1 MTSVPSH
8 LAAAFAGPL
17 ILLWWSLAEI
27 SAQGGG
33 GINLNLFLEENA
45 VVHHT
50 EPFKILRGNAP
61 SLVVRRGFAFKL
73 GVGAV
78 ASNVVIILTLGDNP
92 QHGDGSLVQL
102 PVPGDPQSVSTYPA
116 AGQARWLLALLHQEG
131 PMRLLR
137 LEIPVTAGVGRWIL
151 TISGDGQQFRARES
165 IYILFNPWHNGD
177 LVFMENDQ
185 ARSFY
190 VMQDRGLIYH
200 GQAERPDPKEW
211 YYGQFEK
218 ASLPTVEFLFK
229 IAELPISQRG
239 NPIAVSRTLTSGVN
253 SKDNNGVVQGKWNPP
268 YSDGVHPYA
277 WSSSSAILNQYIE
290 MGGNTVHYGQC
301 FTFAAVL
308 NTLLRALGIPS
319 RVVTNFPSVHTDV
332 GGQVLDI
339 RFAHDGAKPHVSGSI
354 WNYHVWNEGWMRRPD
369 LPAGYDGWQVLD
381 GTPQGLSIQS
391 QLFEVGPFPVRGVF
405 DDKIDMPFDGNV
417 ARAAVKATFRYF
429 IADPNNPSGWR
440 LVKVQENECGKLIVT
455 EALGTGMIEDITYN
469 YKRRPMPMARH
480 AKEELVKV
488 KLQHEKS
495 VPLGQP
501 IAVACIVINNLE
513 KPFQAQLTITITSVT
528 YNDRFPRTVSTEV
541 HNVTMPAGAE
551 KAFQMVAQPQ
561 DYIRK
566 LRGECIITVEATLKY
581 SIDLAYAR
589 SVVTLQL
596 PKLNVD
602 VTPVGR
608 NGEVH
613 YNVSMK
619 NPLAIPLTSCE
630 LAVELPGSTRFLR
643 PTPAGS
649 VEPYGVFFK
658 SGSLVRTSEYT
669 REFNAAFHCREMPMM
684 SGSRSLEA
692 SS

>member
-1 MTSVPSH
+1 MTSASRH

-17 ILLWWSLAEI
+17 ILLWWTLTEI

-33 GINLNLFLEENA
+33 GVNLNLFFEENA
-45 VVHHT
+45 VAHHT

-61 SLVVRRGFAFKL
+61 SLVLRRGFPFKI
-73 GVGAV
+73 AV
-78 ASNVVIILTLGDNP
+78 SVPASNVAIILTLGDNP
-92 QHGDGSLVQL
+92 QPGDGSLVQL
-102 PVPGDPQSVSTYPA
+102 PVPGDPNSVSTYPA
-116 AGQARWLLALLHQEG
+116 AGQAQWILALVHQDG

-151 TISGDGQQFRARES
+151 TISGNGQQFRARES
-165 IYILFNPWHNGD
+165 IYILFNPWHSGD
-177 LVFMENDQ
+177 LVFVENDQ

-190 VMQDRGLIYH
+190 VMQDRGYIYH
-200 GQAERPDPKEW
+200 GQAESPVPKEW

-218 ASLPTVEFLFK
+218 ASLPTAEFLFE
-229 IAELPISQRG
+229 ITGLPISQRG
-239 NPIAVSRTLTSGVN
+239 NPIAVSRKLASGVN

-268 YSDGVHPYA
+268 YSNGVHPYA

-290 MGGNTVHYGQC
+290 MGGNTVNYGQC

-319 RVVTNFPSVHTDV
+319 RVVTNFPSVHVDN
-332 GGQVLDI
+332 GGQVVDI
-339 RFAHDGAKPHVSGSI
+339 RFPYNGAKPHVGGSI

-369 LPAGYDGWQVLD
+369 LSDSYSGWQVLD
-381 GTPQGLSIQS
+381 GTPQGLSLYS
-391 QLFEVGPFPVRGVF
+391 RLFEVGPFPVRGVF
-405 DDKIDMPFDGNV
+405 EDRIDMPFDGNV

-440 LVKVQENECGKLIVT
+440 LVREQENECGKLIVT
-455 EALGTGMIEDITYN
+455 ESIGTGMMEDITGN
-469 YKRRPMPMARH
+469 YKQRPMPMARH

-501 IAVACIVINNLE
+501 ITAACIVLNNQE
-513 KPFQAQLTITITSVT
+513 KPLTAQLTITVTSAT
-528 YNDRFPRTVSTEV
+528 YNNRFPRTISTKV
-541 HNVTMPAGAE
+541 HNISMPARGDQT
-551 KAFQMVAQPQ
+551 FQVAAQPQ
-561 DYIRK
+561 DYIK
-566 LRGECIITVEATLKY
+566 KVYDEGMITIEANLKY
-581 SIDLAYAR
+581 SNELAYAR
-589 SVVTLQL
+589 SLITIQI
-596 PKLNVD
+596 PKLNID
-602 VTPVGR
+602 VTSIGR

-649 VEPYGVFFK
+649 VQPYGVFFK
-658 SGSLVRTSEYT
+658 SGSMVRTSTYT
-669 REFNAAFHCREMPMM
+669 RELNAAFHCHEMPIM
-684 SGSRSLEA
+684 SGHRSL
-692 SS
+692 

>member
-1 MTSVPSH
+1 MTSVPRH
-8 LAAAFAGPL
+8 LAAAVAGPL

-27 SAQGGG
+27 SAQNGG
-33 GINLNLFLEENA
+33 GIHLNLFYEENA
-45 VVHHT
+45 VAHHT

-61 SLVVRRGFAFKL
+61 SLVVRRGFAFKI
-73 GVGAV
+73 GVGASS
-78 ASNVVIILTLGDNP
+78 SNVAIILTLGDNP
-92 QHGDGSLVQL
+92 QPGDGSLVQL
-102 PVPGDPQSVSTYPA
+102 PVPGDPQSLSTYPA
-116 AGQARWLLALLHQEG
+116 AGQAQWSLALLHQDG
-131 PMRLLR
+131 PMRMLR

-151 TISGDGQQFRARES
+151 TISADGQQFRARES
-165 IYILFNPWHNGD
+165 IYILFNPWHSGD
-177 LVFMENDQ
+177 LVFVENDQ

-218 ASLPTVEFLFK
+218 ASLPTAEFLFK
-229 IAELPISQRG
+229 ITELPISQRG
-239 NPIAVSRTLTSGVN
+239 NPIAVSRKLASGVN

-268 YSDGVHPYA
+268 YSNGVHPYA

-308 NTLLRALGIPS
+308 NTLLRAMGIPS
-319 RVVTNFPSVHTDV
+319 RVVTNFPSVHVDN
-332 GGQVLDI
+332 GAQVVDI
-339 RFAHDGAKPHVSGSI
+339 RFTHDGAKPHVSGSI

-369 LPAGYDGWQVLD
+369 LPNGYDGWQVLD
-381 GTPQGLSIQS
+381 GTPQGLSLQS
-391 QLFEVGPFPVRGVF
+391 QMFEVGPFPVRGVLE
-405 DDKIDMPFDGNV
+405 DRIDMPFDGNV
-417 ARAAVKATFRYF
+417 ARAAVKAAFRYF
-429 IADPNNPSGWR
+429 IADPYNPSGWR
-440 LVKVQENECGKLIVT
+440 LVKVLENECGKLIVT

-501 IAVACIVINNLE
+501 IAAACIVINNQETPL
-513 KPFQAQLTITITSVT
+513 QAQLTITITSAT
-528 YNDRFPRTVSTEV
+528 YNNRFPRTISTEV
-541 HNVTMPAGAE
+541 QNITMPARGD
-551 KAFQMVAQPQ
+551 KTFQVAAQPQ
-561 DYIRK
+561 DYIK
-566 LRGECIITVEATLKY
+566 KIRGESVIT
-581 SIDLAYAR
+581 I
-589 SVVTLQL
+589 QL
-596 PKLNVD
+596 PKLNID
-602 VTPVGR
+602 VTPVGH

-643 PTPAGS
+643 PAPAGS
-649 VEPYGVFFK
+649 VEPYGVFFR
-658 SGSLVRTSEYT
+658 SGSVVRTSTYT
-669 REFNAAFHCREMPMM
+669 RELNVAFHCREMPMM
-684 SGSRSLEA
+684 SAYHSLQA